1 MNTIKGLQNV
11 ERKDSCKTKKILKM
25 RNKVLNY
32 LYNCGFVHNYV
43 KKLMYREDIDNLY
56 DDFVQET
63 FLQLCEVKEEK
74 WEELMYNN
82 DNSHDEYYQVRN
94 WVSML
99 IRNTVRSTTSTAF
112 RRLKKQATVT
122 QQCDDSEWHYLANT
136 VEDTGLKL
144 Y

>member
-1 MNTIKGLQNV
+1 MLFLNDVFTMKTLYMNV
-11 ERKDSCKTKKILKM
+11 
-25 RNKVLNY
+25 RNKVLEY

-56 DDFVQET
+56 DDFVQEV
-63 FLQLCEVKEEK
+63 FLQLCEVKEDR
-74 WEELMYNN
+74 WEELYDKRTN
-82 DNSHDEYYQVRN
+82 HDPFYDVRN

-136 VEDTGLKL
+136 LEDTGLKL

>member
-1 MNTIKGLQNV
+1 MNV
-11 ERKDSCKTKKILKM
+11 
-25 RNKVLNY
+25 RNKVLEY
-32 LYNCGFVHNYV
+32 LYSCGFVHNYT

-56 DDFVQET
+56 EDFVQEV
-63 FLQLCEVKEEK
+63 FLQLCEVNEEK

-82 DNSHDEYYQVRN
+82 DNTKHDIYYTIRN
-94 WVSML
+94 WVSVL

-122 QQCDDSEWHYLANT
+122 QQCDDSEWQYLANT
-136 VEDTGLKL
+136 IEDKALKL

>member
-1 MNTIKGLQNV
+1 
-11 ERKDSCKTKKILKM
+11 M